1 MMIFDSFK
9 LFLSEIQDNQ
19 ILLLFNQLKKT

>member
-1 MMIFDSFK
+1 MMIFDSLK

>member
-9 LFLSEIQDNQ
+9 LSMSEIQDNQ